1 MQNSQLVNVLHTFS
15 KKDIR
20 DCRKWLESPAHNLRE
35 DVLLLFDYLMEEGR
49 LEDETALDKATVFPL
64 IFPDE
69 EYDDA
74 KMRQVMH
81 FLLKA
86 VEEFLTYQELMTD
99 DAQAHIALS
108 RVYRK
113 RKLNK
118 LFKKNIRT
126 LGKLQKK
133 APFRNREFFNKEYLI
148 QQENYAYLSE
158 FKRVELNLQEVSD
171 TLDLTFLADKLRQSV
186 FMLSH
191 QTVYKNEYDIGLLD
205 EVLAYLENK
214 PKLLEIPAIAMY
226 YFGYKA
232 LTNKQEEQYFNKL
245 KSQLIENAHFFPHSE
260 IRDIYLMAINYCIG
274 RMNAGDSAF
283 IREAFELYQP
293 GYERKILIENEQV
306 SRLTFLNSVTI
317 ALRLG
322 EFEWAEQFIENYQ
335 HYLEE
340 RYRESF
346 VRFSLARLNFER
358 KNYDEAM
365 RLLVQVEFDDILFNL
380 NARTMLLKM
389 YYEQDEFDA
398 LDSLLGSTNTYL
410 QRKKVMGYH
419 KSNYKNII
427 RFTKKLTR
435 INPFEKTEREKL
447 YKEIEAANPL
457 TEKSWL
463 LEQLQTM
470 SN

>member
-1 MQNSQLVNVLHTFS
+1 MQKSQLVNVLRTFS

-20 DCRKWLESPAHNLRE
+20 DCRKWLESPAHNQRE
-35 DVLLLFDYLMEEGR
+35 DVIILFDYLMEEGR
-49 LEDETALDKATVFPL
+49 LDNAAELDKTVVFPL

-69 EYDDA
+69 EFDDA

-81 FLLKA
+81 FLLKST
-86 VEEFLTYQELMTD
+86 EEFLTYQELTENEV
-99 DAQAHIALS
+99 QSHLALS
-108 RVYRK
+108 KVYRK

-126 LGKLQKK
+126 LEKLQKK
-133 APFRNREFFNKEYLI
+133 APFRNRDYFDQEYLI
-148 QQENYAYLSE
+148 QQENYAYLSA
-158 FKRVELNLQEVSD
+158 FKRISLNLQEVSD
-171 TLDLTFLADKLRQSV
+171 TLDLTFLTDKLRQSV

-191 QTVYKNEYDIGLLD
+191 QTVYKNEYEIGLLD
-205 EVLAYLENK
+205 EVLAYVESK
-214 PKLLEIPAIAMY
+214 QELLDIPAIAMY

-232 LTNKQEEQYFNKL
+232 LTNREEEHYFNQL
-245 KSQLIENAHFFPHSE
+245 KSQLIEKAHFFPHSE

-274 RMNAGDSAF
+274 RMNAGEAAF
-283 IREAFELYQP
+283 IREAFELYQI

-306 SRLTFLNSVTI
+306 SRVTFLNSITI

-322 EFEWAEQFIENYQ
+322 EFTWVEQFIENFQ

-365 RLLVQVEFDDILFNL
+365 QLLVQVEFDDILFNL

-447 YKEIEAANPL
+447 QQQIEEANPL
-457 TEKSWL
+457 TEKRWL
-463 LEQLQTM
+463 LEQLQALA
-470 SN
+470 N

>member
-1 MQNSQLVNVLHTFS
+1 
-15 KKDIR
+15 
-20 DCRKWLESPAHNLRE
+20 
-35 DVLLLFDYLMEEGR
+35 
-49 LEDETALDKATVFPL
+49 
-64 IFPDE
+64 
-69 EYDDA
+69 
-74 KMRQVMH
+74 MH
-81 FLLKA
+81 FLLKST
-86 VEEFLTYQELMTD
+86 EEFLIYQEMTED
-99 DAQAHIALS
+99 DTQAHIALS

-118 LFKKNIRT
+118 LFKKNFRT

-133 APFRNREFFNKEYLI
+133 APFRNREYFNHAYLI
-148 QQENYAYLSE
+148 EQENYAYLSE
-158 FKRVELNLQEVSD
+158 FKRVELNLQQVSD
-171 TLDLTFLADKLRQSV
+171 TLDLTFLTDKLRQSV

-191 QTVYKNEYDIGLLD
+191 QAVYKNEYKVGLLEEGLSYVEEHRD
-205 EVLAYLENK
+205 LQ
-214 PKLLEIPAIAMY
+214 EIPAIAMY
-226 YFGYKA
+226 YYGYKA
-232 LTNKQEEQYFNKL
+232 LTNNENEYYFEQL
-245 KSQLIENAHFFPHSE
+245 KTQLIENAHYFPKYE
-260 IRDIYLMAINYCIG
+260 IRDIYLMTINYCIG
-274 RMNAGDSAF
+274 RMNAGNAAF
-283 IREAFELYQP
+283 AREAFELYQP
-293 GYERKILIENEQV
+293 GFERKILIENE
-306 SRLTFLNSVTI
+306 RITKATFINPITI

-322 EFEWAEQFIENYQ
+322 EFEWVEHFIENYQ
-335 HYLEE
+335 HYLEKQ
-340 RYRESF
+340 YRDSF

-435 INPFEKTEREKL
+435 INPFERTEREKL
-447 YKEIEAANPL
+447 QEEIQAASPL
-457 TEKSWL
+457 TEKEWL
-463 LEQLQTM
+463 LEQVQAM